1 VLINKRTGEYWQY
14 EGDENGVLR
23 IPKRYYKAEETGDYC
38 LYCHYNDPATGRVA
52 IVALDNYDFADYE
65 VRKNL
70 ENRVMAETTIHFKP
84 AESFFQQIVG
94 FMPDLLKKAAEAL
107 AGLFG
112 WASEQVGR
120 LVGIFLNAYLI
131 KVTGGEIVKTDV
143 DVGKGTI
150 RIVRVMRTHGVPA
163 FILVLIT
170 ILTIFAGLKWLRVDE
185 AVIYYSPAK
194 VSQLRTKELEEL
206 RKTIEELKE
215 AYEAGALTKEE
226 FAKAVEALS
235 HAHSTSQG
243 AAPPHP
249 AIEFLQ
255 KLGPVILIG
264 GGVAA
269 ALIILPRILPPR

>member
-1 VLINKRTGEYWQY
+1 
-14 EGDENGVLR
+14 
-23 IPKRYYKAEETGDYC
+23 
-38 LYCHYNDPATGRVA
+38 
-52 IVALDNYDFADYE
+52 
-65 VRKNL
+65 
-70 ENRVMAETTIHFKP
+70 MAETTIHFKP

-185 AVIYYSPAK
+185 AIIYYSPAK

-206 RKTIEELKE
+206 RKTIEELRE

-226 FAKAVEALS
+226 FAKALEALS
-235 HAHSTSQG
+235 HAHSTS
-243 AAPPHP
+243 
-249 AIEFLQ
+249 
-255 KLGPVILIG
+255 
-264 GGVAA
+264 
-269 ALIILPRILPPR
+269 